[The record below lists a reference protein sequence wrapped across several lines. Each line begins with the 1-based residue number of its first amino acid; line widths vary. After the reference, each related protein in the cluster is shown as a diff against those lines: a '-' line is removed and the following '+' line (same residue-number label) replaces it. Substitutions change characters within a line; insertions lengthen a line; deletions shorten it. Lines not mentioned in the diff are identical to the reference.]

1 MSLPRWRI
9 NLRRAGRS
17 ELHYAQTL
25 KLERSPCAGDK
36 IVVLDIDGNRVTAV
50 VRSFTNLSKP
60 KSRFE
65 IYAVDVDE
73 IEGSAE

>member
-9 NLRRAGRS
+9 NLRRVGRIDP
-17 ELHYAQTL
+17 HYAQTL

-36 IVVLDIDGNRVTAV
+36 IVVRDIDGSRVTAI
-50 VRSFTNLSKP
+50 VRSFENRSRP

-73 IEGSAE
+73 VDGSKE